1 MTVKEIFD
9 LRRQGRIEE
18 AYDAIRPMY
27 AAHKGRYTTL
37 CMFWTATDIFKKRLD
52 EGRLD
57 EADKILQA
65 LQRMLSRVEEITRQ
79 LDSERPS
86 GAQSNQTMMVPI
98 GEAKATLEPVR
109 KYPWEHDEPRQ
120 NTTSASSESA
130 AAAFLL
136 SAELLLKNAKET
148 SNKKKDV
155 DTGNGPVDK
164 GAIGEIPS
172 PAGTAVPSRGHAP
185 TDYGL
190 IPYSEPYKDDTKEP
204 QAAESPGDDALSLV
218 HHEEVS
224 TSPIL
229 DTNSDDRLAP
239 LNAMQRVVL
248 ACVVGHPGYSVPKIS
263 ESTGI
268 PQKIIERHI
277 AVLIDRGLIEP
288 RKGKLWYA
296 HEHLGNKNNEAT

>member
-52 EGRLD
+52 EDRLD

-79 LDSERPS
+79 LDSERTSAPRPD
-86 GAQSNQTMMVPI
+86 G
-98 GEAKATLEPVR
+98 KAEIAGLASSTTVIPVR

-136 SAELLLKNAKET
+136 SAELRLKNAKET
-148 SNKKKDV
+148 SKKKKDV
-155 DTGNGPVDK
+155 DPGNGPVDK

-172 PAGTAVPSRGHAP
+172 PMGTTVPSRGHAP
-185 TDYGL
+185 TDYGP
-190 IPYSEPYKDDTKEP
+190 IPYSEPCRNDTKEP

-248 ACVVGHPGYSVPKIS
+248 ACVVGHPGYSVPRIS

-268 PQKIIERHI
+268 PQKSIERHVS
-277 AVLIDRGLIEP
+277 ALIDRGLIEL
-288 RKGKLWYA
+288 RKGELWYA

>member
-52 EGRLD
+52 EDRLD

-79 LDSERPS
+79 LDSERTTAPRPD
-86 GAQSNQTMMVPI
+86 G
-98 GEAKATLEPVR
+98 KAEIVGLVSSTTEIPVR
-109 KYPWEHDEPRQ
+109 KYPWEHDDPRQ

-136 SAELLLKNAKET
+136 SAELRLKNAKET
-148 SNKKKDV
+148 SKKKKD
-155 DTGNGPVDK
+155 DAPGNGPVDK
-164 GAIGEIPS
+164 GTIGEIPS
-172 PAGTAVPSRGHAP
+172 PAGTTVPSREHAP
-185 TDYGL
+185 TDYEPIL
-190 IPYSEPYKDDTKEP
+190 YSEPCRDDTKEP
-204 QAAESPGDDALSLV
+204 QAAESPTDDALRLV
-218 HHEEVS
+218 HHEEVH

-268 PQKIIERHI
+268 PQKSIERHVS
-277 AVLIDRGLIEP
+277 VLIDRGLIEL
-288 RKGKLWYA
+288 RKGELNTAEYYPI
-296 HEHLGNKNNEAT
+296 